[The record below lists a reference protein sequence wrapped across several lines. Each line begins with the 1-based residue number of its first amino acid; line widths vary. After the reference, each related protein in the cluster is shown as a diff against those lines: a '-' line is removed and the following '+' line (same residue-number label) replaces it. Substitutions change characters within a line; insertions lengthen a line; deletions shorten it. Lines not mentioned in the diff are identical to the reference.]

1 MKKKNKKTL
10 ITKEISNIKKL
21 SDIKKIFT
29 IKKAF
34 TLVELLVVIIIIW
47 LLWTI
52 AFVSLVWYTS
62 DARNAKRVTDLNSIK
77 TALNIELNSW
87 ADILSFVKNSNNAIS
102 TPNIAWVTLTHP
114 TWIYNAWEINHA
126 KLNMKPSNFVDP
138 DWQIYVIWA
147 TNLDWWAYQLTA
159 SIESFDYKLAKVC
172 WNYIQRL
179 SSNYVIWTVNNNIFR
194 LTNPFDSSKFK
205 LKDTIRNNYDWN
217 LYTITEVSKDWLTL
231 TLSWTPNSNITA
243 IAIATD
249 ETSWLIKWKDKLWH
263 EWVVIN
269 EWIYLAY

>member
-10 ITKEISNIKKL
+10 IIKEISNIKKL
-21 SDIKKIFT
+21 SDIKKVFT

-34 TLVELLVVIIIIW
+34 TLVELLIVIIIIW

-62 DARNAKRVTDLNSIK
+62 DARNAKRVSDLNSIK
-77 TALNIELNSW
+77 TALNIELNKW

-102 TPNIAWVTLTHP
+102 TPNIAWVTLTDP
-114 TWIYNAWEINHA
+114 TWIYNAWEINHT
-126 KLNMKPSNFVDP
+126 KLNIKPSNFIDP
-138 DWQIYVIWA
+138 DWQSYVIWA
-147 TNLDWWAYQLTA
+147 TNLDWWAYQLSA
-159 SIESFDYKLAKVC
+159 SIESFDYKLAKIC
-172 WNYIQRL
+172 WNYVQRL
-179 SSNYVIWTVNNNIFR
+179 SSNYVVWIVNNNIFR

-217 LYTITEVSKDWLTL
+217 LYTITEISKDWLTL

-249 ETSWLIKWKDKLWH
+249 ETSWLINWKNKLWH